1 MLDIAL
7 VGIADNEKVTS
18 PLDIVLATVL
28 DTDVA
33 KSVLLFVTATVLI
46 GVIDGENVTGRVI
59 SCSLLDSTLVVKY
72 IVEAIF
78 PFAKLMV
85 LA

>member
-46 GVIDGENVTGRVI
+46 GVTDGKNVTGRVI
-59 SCSLLDSTLVVKY
+59 TCSLLDSTLVVKY
-72 IVEAIF
+72 IVEVIF